1 VTQPRNDLGPPNGA
15 AGPAIRAEHLRKTF
29 GSLVAVEGLDL
40 TIERGEVFGLLGPN
54 GSGKTTTIRMLCGLM
69 EPTSGRAQ
77 VAEVEVT
84 SDPEGVRR
92 RIGYMSQKF
101 GLYDD
106 LTVEENLRFYAS
118 VYGLRGDARGRRIA
132 EQLRDLGL
140 EPRRAQLAGTLSGG
154 WKQRLALACATSHH
168 PEVLFLDEPTAGVD
182 PASRR
187 LFWDWIYHLAK
198 AGTTI
203 LVTTHYMDE
212 AARCTRLAF
221 LSRGHLIA
229 VGTQEEITRQFG
241 QESIEDVFI
250 ELQKKDEGEQREQG
264 AGNREAGTE
273 SREPKTGNRDQKL
286 VGDRVP
292 GSRFPVPA
300 VPSPQFRVP
309 GPGSS
314 PPRSLLPMLW
324 KEFVQ
329 MRRDRFTLG
338 MMIGL
343 PAIQL
348 LLFGFA
354 IRTEVRHLPTVVL
367 DESRTME
374 SRAFVDAIRNTG
386 NFDIVASVGS
396 RTDVKKRIERGD
408 ARAAVVIPPDFETD
422 IKRRRTAQAQVIVDA
437 ADPLGSSAAISGAT
451 LAGQARSAALAPPG
465 VRRALPIEVRVRPWY
480 NPGLESAIYIV
491 PGIIGLLLTL
501 TLLMITAMALV
512 RERERGTLEQLIV
525 TPISKTGLMLGKVL
539 PFALVGYVQVSVI
552 LVLGRLV
559 FDVPIRGNLALLYL
573 ITAPFIVASLALG
586 LFVSTVV
593 RTQVQAM
600 QLSFVFILPTVLLSG
615 FMFPRE
621 AMPPFAQWLGAAFPI
636 TYYLRVLRGI
646 LLKGVGMD
654 AMWRD
659 TLALIGFALVLLA
672 FSVRRFQKN
681 IE

>member
-1 VTQPRNDLGPPNGA
+1 
-15 AGPAIRAEHLRKTF
+15 
-29 GSLVAVEGLDL
+29 VAVEGLDL
-40 TIERGEVFGLLGPN
+40 TIDRGEVFGLLGPN

-69 EPTSGRAQ
+69 EPTSGRAE
-77 VAEVEVT
+77 VAGIDVT
-84 SDPEGVRR
+84 ADPEGVRR

-118 VYGLRGDARGRRIA
+118 VYGLVGDVRSRRIE
-132 EQLRDLGL
+132 EQLRNLGL
-140 EPRRAQLAGTLSGG
+140 EQRRHQLAGTLSGG
-154 WKQRLALACATSHH
+154 WKQRLALACATSHE

-187 LFWDWIYHLAK
+187 LFWDWIYQLAK

-212 AARCTRLAF
+212 AERCTRLAF

-229 VGTQEEITRQFG
+229 VGTQDEITRQFG

-250 ELQKKDEGEQREQG
+250 ELQKRDEGEQREPG
-264 AGNREAGTE
+264 TGNREQKPSVGTFAIPGFPRDDSRSHSERSEE
-273 SREPKTGNRDQKL
+273 SRSSRPRGT
-286 VGDRVP
+286 VP
-292 GSRFPVPA
+292 GSPFPVPA
-300 VPSPQFRVP
+300 VPVSTK
-309 GPGSS
+309 
-314 PPRSLLPMLW
+314 PPSRSLLPMLW

-367 DESRTME
+367 DQSRTTE
-374 SRAFVDAIRNTG
+374 SRALVDAVRNTG

-396 RTDVKKRIERGD
+396 RTEMQKRIERGD
-408 ARAAVVIPPDFETD
+408 ARAAVVIPPDYEVD

-437 ADPLGSSAAISGAT
+437 ADPLASSAAISGAT
-451 LAGQARSAALAPPG
+451 LAGQARSVALGPPG
-465 VRRALPIEVRVRPWY
+465 AQRPLPIDVRVRPWY
-480 NPGLESAIYIV
+480 NPGLESSIYIV

-539 PFALVGYVQVSVI
+539 PFALVGYVQVTVI
-552 LVLGRLV
+552 LILGRLV
-559 FDVPIRGNLALLYL
+559 FDVPIRGNLVLLYL

-621 AMPPFAQWLGAAFPI
+621 AMPRFAQWLGAAFPI

-659 TLALIGFALVLLA
+659 TLALAVFAVVLLA